1 MTKVGLRE
9 LKNRLGV
16 YIAKVRAG
24 ETVIVTDRG
33 QVVAELKP
41 PVPTANAAL
50 LEMVQRGE
58 ATLGKPILDREAF
71 YRPMPDPLLKGVT
84 SQELLDWVRGED

>member
-24 ETVIVTDRG
+24 ETVVVTDRG
-33 QVVAELKP
+33 EIVAEISP
-41 PVPTANAAL
+41 PSRTQNAAL
-50 LEMVQRGE
+50 LEMARKGE
-58 ATLGKPILDREAF
+58 LRLGTPIEDRAAL
-71 YRPMPDPLLKGVT
+71 YTKMPRLKISV
-84 SQELLDWVRGED
+84 SSAELLDAERGED